1 MKAINVMDR
10 RDFLA
15 LGGAALAATQVSQT
29 LQAQAPTSVPAPA
42 AAPAIVRPNP
52 IALHTNIAVAQRQS
66 KTPWSMPGC
75 YPGIVA
81 EAHLPGSL
89 TNMQPV
95 QGAAERMLDAA
106 LKALTGDKDVRDAW
120 RRFVSPGE
128 RVGIKF
134 NPVGHQICG
143 VTREL
148 ISAAVNG
155 MERAGIPRKDML
167 VWHRFDDEHARTYK
181 PEDVHPGVEAYLLN
195 WFIVKDGQNTPGGF
209 ERWDESVFY
218 EADFSL
224 PDAQNILEEMFHG
237 GTKSYFPKILTQSGK
252 AGGVDKVINI
262 PVLKH
267 HGISVITG
275 ALKNLAYGATTNC
288 PRGHY
293 FIHRY
298 VPEVCAFAPLRDKVV
313 LNIMDGFRVQYDK
326 GPVPAAQFIVPHERI
341 YVSTDPVAID
351 SVGFDVIVAQ
361 QLAAGR
367 LKPENVD
374 ALRQRHY
381 GLAFAEN
388 LGLGIHR
395 SRTIDC
401 RKVRLA

>member
-1 MKAINVMDR
+1 
-10 RDFLA
+10 
-15 LGGAALAATQVSQT
+15 
-29 LQAQAPTSVPAPA
+29 
-42 AAPAIVRPNP
+42 
-52 IALHTNIAVAQRQS
+52 
-66 KTPWSMPGC
+66 
-75 YPGIVA
+75 
-81 EAHLPGSL
+81 
-89 TNMQPV
+89 
-95 QGAAERMLDAA
+95 
-106 LKALTGDKDVRDAW
+106 
-120 RRFVSPGE
+120 
-128 RVGIKF
+128 
-134 NPVGHQICG
+134 
-143 VTREL
+143 
-148 ISAAVNG
+148 
-155 MERAGIPRKDML
+155 
-167 VWHRFDDEHARTYK
+167 
-181 PEDVHPGVEAYLLN
+181 VHPGVEAYLLN